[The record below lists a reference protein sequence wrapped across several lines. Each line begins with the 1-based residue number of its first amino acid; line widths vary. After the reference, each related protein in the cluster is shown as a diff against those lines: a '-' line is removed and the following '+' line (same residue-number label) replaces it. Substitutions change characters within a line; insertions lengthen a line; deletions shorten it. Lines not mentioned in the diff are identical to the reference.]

1 MIDINVAN
9 FITVGL
15 MAILFFLVVKFIL
28 KKVKP
33 DFDLLWGEKMI
44 NTKLFNIHDFL
55 VIGIFSLLWIMLLKY
70 FVKLFNIEELK

>member
-15 MAILFFLVVKFIL
+15 MAILFLLVVKFIL

-33 DFDLLWGEKMI
+33 DFDLL
-44 NTKLFNIHDFL
+44 
-55 VIGIFSLLWIMLLKY
+55 
-70 FVKLFNIEELK
+70 